1 MNIVKEVRAA
11 GPQSL
16 GREDLEAVNAL
27 TRRELDEEELY
38 LFSVRLC
45 DNEVDRDG
53 ERFSTQTLEELAPMF
68 VGKSG
73 IFDHQWTAK
82 GQTARIYK
90 CELVRESARLTQAGD
105 GYCWLKGYAYMLRS
119 ESNKDL
125 IAEID
130 AGIKKEVSVGC
141 SVARKVCSIC
151 GEEVSYAPC
160 EHRKGERYDGQLCYV
175 SLEGAVDAYE
185 FSFVAVPAQPAAGVV
200 KGLSPDCADLKEL
213 VHRFP
218 GCEKQLAAL
227 EQEAALGRA
236 YLRELKDE
244 VVRLGLLSGLEMQ
257 AGDLRRMAN
266 ALGVPQLEQLKA
278 AYARQAQRN
287 YPLYTQLEYG
297 QRQAETKQGDTAFLI

>member
-1 MNIVKEVRAA
+1 MNIVKEVKAVEAQR
-11 GPQSL
+11 L
-16 GREDLEAVNAL
+16 GQEELEAVNTL
-27 TRRELDEEELY
+27 TRRELGEEELY

-53 ERFSTQTLEELAPMF
+53 ERFSTRTLEELAPMF

-90 CELVRESARLTQAGD
+90 CELVRENARLTQAGD
-105 GYCWLKGYAYMLRS
+105 SYCWLKGYAYMLRS

-141 SVARKVCSIC
+141 SVARKVCSVC
-151 GEEVSYAPC
+151 GEEVSFTPC
-160 EHRKGERYDGQLCYV
+160 EHRKGERYNGELCYV

-200 KGLSPDCADLKEL
+200 KGMAPECADLKEL
-213 VHRFP
+213 VRRYP
-218 GCEKQLAAL
+218 GCEKQLEIL

-244 VVRLGLLSGLEMQ
+244 VVRLGLLSGLEME
-257 AGDLRRMAN
+257 ARDLRQMAN
-266 ALGVPQLEQLKA
+266 ALSAPQLEQLKA
-278 AYARQAQRN
+278 AYARQAERN
-287 YPLYTQLEYG
+287 YPLHTQLQYTQ
-297 QRQAETKQGDTAFLI
+297 RQGEERQGDAAFMI

>member
-1 MNIVKEVRAA
+1 MNIVKEVKQA
-11 GPQSL
+11 GAQRL
-16 GREDLEAVNAL
+16 GREELEAVNAL
-27 TRRELDEEELY
+27 TRRELGEEELY

-53 ERFSTQTLEELAPMF
+53 ERFSTRTLEELAPMF

-90 CELVRESARLTQAGD
+90 CELVRENGRLTQAGD

-119 ESNKDL
+119 DSNKDL

-141 SVARKVCSIC
+141 SVARKVCSVC
-151 GEEVSYAPC
+151 GEEVSFVPC
-160 EHRKGERYDGQLCYV
+160 EHRKGERYNGELCYV

-200 KGLSPDCADLKEL
+200 KGLNPACGDLKEL
-213 VHRFP
+213 ARHYP
-218 GCEKQLAAL
+218 GCEKQLEML

-244 VVRLGLLSGLEMQ
+244 VVRLGLLSGLEME
-257 AGDLRRMAN
+257 ARDLRQMAN
-266 ALGVPQLEQLKA
+266 ALSASQLEQLKA
-278 AYARQAQRN
+278 AYARQAERN
-287 YPLYTQLEYG
+287 YPLHTQLQYTQ
-297 QRQAETKQGDTAFLI
+297 RQGEERQGDAAFMI

>member
-1 MNIVKEVRAA
+1 MNIVKEVKSVGAER
-11 GPQSL
+11 L
-16 GREDLEAVNAL
+16 GREELEAVNAL
-27 TRRELDEEELY
+27 TRRELGEEELY

-53 ERFSTQTLEELAPMF
+53 ERFSTRTLEELAPMF
-68 VGKSG
+68 VGKCG

-90 CELVRESARLTQAGD
+90 CELVRENARLTQAGD

-141 SVARKVCSIC
+141 SVARKVCSVC
-151 GEEVSYAPC
+151 GEEVSRIPC
-160 EHRKGERYDGQLCYV
+160 EHHKGERYDGQLCYV

-213 VHRFP
+213 VRRYP
-218 GCEKQLAAL
+218 GCEKQLDVL
-227 EQEAALGRA
+227 EQEAALGRT

-244 VVRLGLLSGLEMQ
+244 VVRLGLLSGLELE
-257 AGDLRRMAN
+257 ARDLRQMAN
-266 ALGVPQLEQLKA
+266 ALSAPQLEQLKA

-287 YPLYTQLEYG
+287 YPLHTQLEYG
-297 QRQAETKQGDTAFLI
+297 QRQAEVNQGDAAFLI